1 MGRRTE
7 LIHKTDIDIAYGL
20 SEEEVKQRQKEG
32 LTNRI
37 TKNVTKSYGRIIF
50 DNLFNFFNILL
61 FGISIF
67 MIIIKAT
74 PRNFIFMYLLIIN
87 IAIGIAQDVKAR
99 KQTDKLKVVSFP
111 IVHVLRDGN
120 IITIPANEIV
130 LSDIV
135 LISTGDQIVADGTI
149 MEGSIEVN
157 ESLLTGES
165 VNILK
170 NPGDNVLSGS
180 YLTSGKAKMRVDR
193 VGKANYAETLQT
205 KARAFKRPKSEILR
219 TINLIFKIIGI
230 TAIVLGVATVISY
243 ILQGKFAW
251 PGFDYMVGS
260 EFQKSGLALSAMMT
274 SMMPVGMYLFV
285 SITLAVGVIRLARHR
300 VLVQELYCIEMLARA
315 DVLCLD
321 KTGTITDGSMRVTK
335 LEFFKKENEYDIENV
350 LFTLVNATG
359 DVNAT
364 AKAIKSKYSTHENLA
379 YASSLPFNSSRKMS
393 AVMLKDGRCFVLGA
407 REFLPFKDKIADK
420 VNATCE
426 EYEKRGLRVLVLG
439 STKHGFKHDDPIP
452 EVTPVCV
459 VVLEDRIKKDAVENI
474 AWFKSNGVAIK
485 IISGD
490 NPISVSEIAKR
501 VGVEN
506 ADKFISLEGM
516 SLEEVK
522 NIANEYTVFG
532 RVSPEQKEIIVET
545 LQDNGHT
552 VAMTGDGVND
562 ILALKAADCS
572 IAMASG
578 SDAAKAASHLVSLD
592 NNFSSLPQV
601 VAEGRRVINNLQ
613 RTCAV
618 FLIKS
623 FFIITFSTVF
633 LLANWFTKGS
643 VIYPFA
649 VNMTNIWELITVGL
663 ACFFLSLQPNSERTS
678 STFMKNIVKMVLPGV
693 LVQVISVGTIFLISS
708 VNPALPFNSAITM
721 AVITFTSISF
731 ITIVMVSIPFD
742 VYRVV
747 LSIALGILVIS
758 FFIIDCFWYAPGHIS
773 EANPTGS
780 FFSLDY
786 DALSGD
792 LWWVLIVVLAVAI
805 PAYFG
810 LVFLARYLNKKY
822 IEKKGPKYE
831 SI

>member
-7 LIHKTDIDIAYGL
+7 LIHKTDLDLAYGL

-32 LTNRI
+32 LTNKI

-50 DNLFNFFNILL
+50 DNVFNFFNIIL
-61 FGISIF
+61 FAISIF
-67 MIIIKAT
+67 MIIIKAQ
-74 PRNFIFMYLLIIN
+74 PRNFIFLYLLIIN
-87 IAIGIAQDVKAR
+87 IAIGIAQDIKAR
-99 KQTDKLKVVSFP
+99 KQTDKLKVISFP

-130 LSDIV
+130 LCDIV
-135 LISTGDQIVADGTI
+135 LISTGDQIVADGTVLQG
-149 MEGSIEVN
+149 EIEVN

-170 NPGDNVLSGS
+170 KPGDPVLSGS
-180 YLTSGKAKMRVDR
+180 YLTSGNAKMRVDR

-205 KARAFKRPKSEILR
+205 KARAFKRPKSEILK
-219 TINLIFKIIGI
+219 TINLLFKIIGV
-230 TAIVLGVATVISY
+230 TAIALGIFTVVSY

-251 PGFDYMVGS
+251 PGFNDMVGS
-260 EFQKSGLALSAMMT
+260 SFQESGLALSAMMT

-285 SITLAVGVIRLARHR
+285 SITLAVGVIRLAKHR

-321 KTGTITDGSMRVTK
+321 KTGTITDGSMRVRK
-335 LEFFKKENEYDIENV
+335 LEFFSKKESEYDIENV
-350 LFTLVNATG
+350 LATLVSATG

-364 AKAIKSKYSTHENLA
+364 AKAIKRKYSTHEHLPH
-379 YASSLPFNSSRKMS
+379 SSALPFNSARKFS

-407 REFLPFKDKIADK
+407 REFLPHKESEKIDG
-420 VNATCE
+420 VCE
-426 EYEKRGLRVLVLG
+426 EYEKQGLRVLMLG
-439 STKHGFKHDDPIP
+439 SVKHAFKHDEEIP
-452 EVTPVCV
+452 EVTPVCA
-459 VVLEDRIKKDAVENI
+459 VVLEDKIKSDAIENI
-474 AWFKSNGVAIK
+474 EWFKSNGVAIK

-501 VGVEN
+501 VGVED

-516 SLEEVK
+516 SLSEVK
-522 NIANEYTVFG
+522 KIANQYTVFG
-532 RVSPEQKEIIVET
+532 RVSPEQKEVIVEA
-545 LQDNGHT
+545 LQKKGHT

-601 VAEGRRVINNLQ
+601 VSEGRRVINNLQ
-613 RTCAV
+613 RTCSV

-623 FFIITFSTVF
+623 FFIITFSSIF
-633 LLANWFTKGS
+633 LFANWFTKGS

-663 ACFFLSLQPNSERTS
+663 ACFFLSLQPNSERTH
-678 STFMKNIVKMVLPGV
+678 STFMKNIITMVGPGV
-693 LVQVISVGTIFLISS
+693 LIQDVSVGVIFLISAVS
-708 VNPALPFNSAITM
+708 PTTLPLNAAITM
-721 AVITFTSISF
+721 AVLTFTAISF
-731 ITIVMVSIPFD
+731 ITIITISIPFD
-742 VYRVV
+742 VYRAV
-747 LSIALGILVIS
+747 LSIGLGIMVVLFFVIDAYW
-758 FFIIDCFWYAPGHIS
+758 FAPNNIS
-773 EANPTGS
+773 EKNPTGS

-786 DALSGD
+786 DAFRGGP
-792 LWWVLIVVLAVAI
+792 WWILLIVLAIAI

-810 LVFLARYLNKKY
+810 AIILARYINKRLS
-822 IEKKGPKYE
+822 EKGVIK
-831 SI
+831 

>member
-1 MGRRTE
+1 MGRKTE
-7 LIHKTDIDIAYGL
+7 LINKVDVDIAYGL
-20 SEEEVKQRQKEG
+20 SDEEVKQRQKEG
-32 LTNRI
+32 LTNKI

-50 DNLFNFFNILL
+50 DNLFNFFNIIL

-67 MIIIKAT
+67 MIVIKAQ

-87 IAIGIAQDVKAR
+87 IAIGIAQDIKAR
-99 KQTDKLKVVSFP
+99 KQTDKLKVISFP
-111 IVHVLRDGN
+111 IVHVLRSGN

-135 LISTGDQIVADGTI
+135 LIATGDQIVADGTI
-149 MEGSIEVN
+149 LSGTIEVN
-157 ESLLTGES
+157 ESMLTGES

-170 NPGDNVLSGS
+170 NPGDKVLSGS
-180 YLTSGKAKMRVDR
+180 YLTSGNAKMRVDR
-193 VGKANYAETLQT
+193 VGKANYAETLQA

-219 TINLIFKIIGI
+219 TINLLFKIIGI
-230 TAIVLGVATVISY
+230 TAIVLGIVTVISY
-243 ILQGKFAW
+243 IFQDKFAW
-251 PGFDYMVGS
+251 PGIDNMVKS
-260 EFQKSGLALSAMMT
+260 QFQQSGLALSAMMT

-285 SITLAVGVIRLARHR
+285 SITLAVGVIRLAKHR

-321 KTGTITDGSMRVTK
+321 KTGTITDGSMSVKK
-335 LEFFKKENEYDIENV
+335 LEIFDEKAGYDVENV
-350 LFTLVNATG
+350 LYTLVKATE

-364 AKAIKSKYSTHENLA
+364 AKAIRKKFSTHEVLE
-379 YASSLPFNSSRKMS
+379 YESSLPFNSERKFS

-407 REFLPFKDKIADK
+407 REFLPFKKTDNITKI
-420 VNATCE
+420 CE
-426 EYEKRGLRVLVLG
+426 DYEKQGLRVLMLAYA
-439 STKHGFKHDDPIP
+439 KHGFSHKEEMP
-452 EVTPVCV
+452 EVKPICL

-474 AWFKSNGVAIK
+474 NWFKSNGVAIK

-490 NPISVSEIAKR
+490 NPISVSEIARR

-506 ADKFISLEGM
+506 AEQYISLEGM
-516 SLEEVK
+516 SLEDVAK
-522 NIANEYTVFG
+522 IASKYTVFG
-532 RVSPEQKEIIVET
+532 RVSPEQKEIIVES
-545 LQDNGHT
+545 LQEDGHK

-623 FFIITFSTVF
+623 FFIITMSSAF
-633 LLANWFTKGS
+633 LIANWVNPD
-643 VIYPFA
+643 VIYPFK

-663 ACFFLSLQPNSERTS
+663 ACFFLSLQPNSERTH
-678 STFMKNIVKMVLPGV
+678 STFMKNILTMVLPGV
-693 LVQVISVGTIFLISS
+693 LVQVLSVGIIFIISAA
-708 VNPALPFNSAITM
+708 NPMLLDLNTATTM
-721 AVITFTSISF
+721 AVIVFTAISF
-731 ITIVMVSIPFD
+731 ITIITISIPFD
-742 VYRVV
+742 VYRSV
-747 LSIALGILVIS
+747 LCVGLGILVGL
-758 FFIIDCFWYAPGHIS
+758 FFVIDSVWYAPNH
-773 EANPTGS
+773 GS

-786 DALSGD
+786 DAFVGGP
-792 LWWVLIVVLAVAI
+792 WWIMVVILGIAI

-810 LVFLARYLNKKY
+810 TIVLGRYLNNNFNKK
-822 IEKKGPKYE
+822 ELNNE